1 MSDAES
7 SRYCI
12 CSSSAIR
19 FCSGVPCCMGVEE
32 EEEAKW
38 EVDEP
43 APGWVEAEGPESNS
57 P

>member
-32 EEEAKW
+32 EDAKW
-38 EVDEP
+38 EADEP
-43 APGWVEAEGPESNS
+43 APMCVEEEGPGSNS